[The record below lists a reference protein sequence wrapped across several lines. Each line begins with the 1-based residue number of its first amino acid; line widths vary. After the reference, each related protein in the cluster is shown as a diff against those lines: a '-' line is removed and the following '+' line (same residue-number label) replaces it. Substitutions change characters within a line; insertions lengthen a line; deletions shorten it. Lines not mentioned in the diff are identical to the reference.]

1 MQGKKEFLDKEVV
14 RFRLSERVPPH
25 NLYRRLAELV
35 DWSFLYE
42 ETKALYSHTGQPSL
56 DPVVFFK
63 LALVGRLENLVSD
76 RRLVEHCAL
85 RLDILLFLGYEV
97 DEELPWHSTVSR
109 TRQLFPAAVFER
121 LFDYVFAQCV
131 ARGLV
136 AGERQAVDSAPVKA
150 NASLDSVREKQP
162 VGASDP
168 FLAAAGPVSAPP
180 VLTAPAHHLRREA
193 ARQAKRRSEPGP
205 LGAQHEKARLLSNK
219 THYSPTDPD
228 ARISIKPGK
237 ARALNY
243 LCSLAVD
250 TARGVISHVQADFA
264 DSRDSLHLPR
274 LLTGLQRRLRAH
286 ELRLRDVLAD
296 AGYANGRNYALLEA
310 AHITA
315 WIPVFGQYKPEIV
328 GFAYDQRADAYRC
341 AAGNTL
347 PFHRYHVTADGDW
360 VKLYWAAYRDC
371 QQCPLKPTC
380 VPGAKRK
387 QLTKTIYDA
396 AHRRAWQRQQSRRGQ
411 RLRRVRQSTVEPVF
425 GNLLHHYGLRRMNVR
440 GQAGAHKTM
449 LLTAVA
455 YNLKKLLKCRPQLQ
469 ASLAVALPRPLLAV
483 NGRAWR
489 QSRRANAPTRAL
501 AKPLPRKTTTSS
513 DFCNSHA
520 PYNGLFSSFGNLRR
534 NASTLGVDSRCT
546 YSDSGCRR

>member
-1 MQGKKEFLDKEVV
+1 MQGKKLFLDKEVT
-14 RFRLSERVPPH
+14 RFKLSERVPPH

-35 DWSFLYE
+35 DWSFLYD
-42 ETKALYSHTGQPSL
+42 ETRALYSRTGQPSL

-63 LALVGRLENLVSD
+63 LVLVGRLENLVSD

-97 DEELPWHSTVSR
+97 DEDLPWHSTVSR

-121 LFDYVFAQCV
+121 LFDHVFAQCV
-131 ARGLV
+131 AAGLV
-136 AGERQAVDSAPVKA
+136 AGDRQAVDSAPVKA
-150 NASLDSVREKQP
+150 NASLDSLCEKQP
-162 VGASDP
+162 AGSQASALMSARP
-168 FLAAAGPVSAPP
+168 GKAAPP
-180 VLTAPAHHLRREA
+180 VVLTAPAHHLRREA

-286 ELRLRDVLAD
+286 ELRLRELLAD

-310 AHITA
+310 EQVTA
-315 WIPVFGQYKPEIV
+315 WIPVFGQYKPEIA
-328 GFAYDQRADAYRC
+328 GFTYERRTDAYTC
-341 AAGNTL
+341 AAGKPL

-360 VKLYWAAYRDC
+360 VKLYWATYGDC

-396 AHRRAWQRQQSRRGQ
+396 AYRRAWQRQQSRRGQ

-425 GNLLHHYGLRRMNVR
+425 GNLIHHYGLRRMNVR
-440 GQAGAHKTM
+440 GKAGAHKTM

-455 YNLKKLLKCRPQLQ
+455 YNLKKLLKYRPQQ
-469 ASLAVALPRPLLAV
+469 HISLAVALPRPLLTAEARV
-483 NGRAWR
+483 WR
-489 QSRRANAPTRAL
+489 STKRSEPSTRAL
-501 AKPLPRKTTTSS
+501 AKWR
-513 DFCNSHA
+513 F
-520 PYNGLFSSFGNLRR
+520 R
-534 NASTLGVDSRCT
+534 NRTA
-546 YSDSGCRR
+546 